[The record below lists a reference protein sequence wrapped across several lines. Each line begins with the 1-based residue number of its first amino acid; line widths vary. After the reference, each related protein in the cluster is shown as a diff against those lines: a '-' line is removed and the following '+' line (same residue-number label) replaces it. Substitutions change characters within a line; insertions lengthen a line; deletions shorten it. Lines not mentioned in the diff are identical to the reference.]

1 MFALIF
7 KRLALGLVTLWLV
20 SALIF
25 LGVEALP
32 GDACTAVLERDA
44 HGEALEKCREIMGLN
59 APALNRYLSW
69 AASALQGD
77 FGVSANGQES
87 ISELVGFRVRNSFLL
102 AAGALSVGIPLSIF
116 LGTVAGL
123 RRDSWVDILFST
135 GAILAMTIPEFVAAT
150 ILILVFAIW
159 LGWVPAIVL
168 TPADAQPL
176 EFFPEFILAAVV
188 LTMLMVAHIMRM
200 VRSSVIDAMASD
212 YVQMATLK
220 GVPYWRIVFRHAL
233 PNALLPA
240 INIIALTV
248 AWLLGGVVVVEVVFN
263 YPGLGRLLVD
273 AISGRDL
280 PVVQAITLIVAATY
294 VAINLIADILSL
306 ALNPRLRSHHM
317 RRG

>member
-7 KRLALGLVTLWLV
+7 KRLALGLVTIWLV